1 MIELL
6 EIQNLFLIFVRT
18 AACVMLLPGFS
29 MTQIPVRVRL
39 YAAAGLT
46 IAVYFLVGMQ
56 LSEAVNTQSTDLFPL
71 IFQEMVIGASLALPV
86 RFLFLCLSFLGEV
99 IVQYIGLNPIP
110 GTPIGD
116 EQATTTLASLFN
128 ITAIVLMLATG
139 LLEGFVLALA
149 NSYQLYPVGSIFM
162 VGDFLEFLTLNLDG
176 FFEIVLRL
184 GAPIIIYTVVLNMLA
199 GLVNKLTPQIPI
211 YFVSVPFLICGGFV
225 LLMWVGDDMML
236 LFTEE
241 VKKFVVSY

>member
-29 MTQIPVRVRL
+29 MSQIPVRVRL
-39 YAAAGLT
+39 YAAIGLSV
-46 IAVYFLVGMQ
+46 AVYFLVGMQ
-56 LSEAVNTQSTDLFPL
+56 LQQAVDIQSADLFPL
-71 IFQEMVIGASLALPV
+71 IFQEIIIGASLAIPV
-86 RFLFLCLSFLGEV
+86 RFLFLCLSFLGEI

-128 ITAIVLMLATG
+128 ITAIVLMLSTG
-139 LLEGFVLALA
+139 LLEGFVVALA
-149 NSYQLYPVGSIFM
+149 NSYQLYPIGSIFQIS
-162 VGDFLEFLTLNLDG
+162 GFLEFLTQNLDG

-236 LFTEE
+236 LFTVE
-241 VKKFVVSY
+241 VKKLVASY